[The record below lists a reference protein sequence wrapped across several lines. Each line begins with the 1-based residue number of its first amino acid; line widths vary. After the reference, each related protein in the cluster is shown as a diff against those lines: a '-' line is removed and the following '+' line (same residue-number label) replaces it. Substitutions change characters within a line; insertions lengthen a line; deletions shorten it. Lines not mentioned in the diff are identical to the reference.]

1 MKLILPERIILPVG
15 VLAAVLII
23 ATIISVSLIAYLG
36 SNGMTFSLSSF
47 NWEGVDGITNIFMT
61 VVTMVFLYGIIQAK
75 ETHAESA
82 KARKQ
87 ATNASD
93 AEVLRWAMDEMS
105 KRKDHIRLVTD
116 AYKEELENILIKDY
130 GFKSTSE
137 SCEPKTHKYQL
148 RKSSPKYTD
157 QDRMNFIESMKTNEK
172 YEFYLK
178 VEKIKGDE
186 WNQEIKDALHKEV
199 SIIMQRMGYMAL
211 FNLISKQHFIN
222 LWGPMFLACWYSIEW
237 YIKDERERLGETP
250 EKNIE
255 EPAVFIDKF
264 GSSDKDNR
272 EYDGAFFRIYLE
284 TFIRECESNLPKK
297 LVNNERLKFGRKPL
311 SE

>member
-1 MKLILPERIILPVG
+1 MNFKLPKKIILPIG
-15 VLAAVLII
+15 VLAVVLII
-23 ATIISVSLIAYLG
+23 ATIISFILIAYLG
-36 SNGMTFSLSSF
+36 SNGMTFNLSSF

-130 GFKSTSE
+130 KFKSTSE
-137 SCEPKTHKYQL
+137 SCESKTHKYQL
-148 RKSSPKYTD
+148 RKSRPKYTD
-157 QDRMNFIESMKTNEK
+157 EDRMTFVKSMDDNKQK
-172 YEFYLK
+172 EFYSK
-178 VEKIKGDE
+178 AKEINGNK

-211 FNLISKQHFIN
+211 FGLISKQHFIN
-222 LWGPMFLACWYSIEW
+222 LWGPMFLASWYSIKW
-237 YIKDERERLGETP
+237 YIKKEREKLGEND
-250 EKNIE
+250 KNIDNVE
-255 EPAVFIDKF
+255 EFIQMF
-264 GSSDKDNR
+264 GDGGDNKD
-272 EYDGAFFRIYLE
+272 YDGAFFRIHLE
-284 TFIRECESNLPKK
+284 AFIIECENKLPIE
-297 LVNNERLKFGRKPL
+297 LVNNERLKFGIEDKPKT
-311 SE
+311 